1 VTTCCAVRDIDSK
14 GRPPLAL
21 CGYPAPALF
30 MPLAAAGLAFL
41 TGVPKI
47 AMAMAGISAGWAAC
61 TRHGVAT
68 SA

>member
-1 VTTCCAVRDIDSK
+1 M
-14 GRPPLAL
+14 AL

-30 MPLAAAGLAFL
+30 MPLAATGLAFL